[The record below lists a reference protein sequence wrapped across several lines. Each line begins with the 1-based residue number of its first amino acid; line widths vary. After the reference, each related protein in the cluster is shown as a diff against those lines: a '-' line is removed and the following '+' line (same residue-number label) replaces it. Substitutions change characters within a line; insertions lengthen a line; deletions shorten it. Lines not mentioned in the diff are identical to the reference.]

1 MTDNPNADGDVTPAV
16 TDVTDLSQYTDLS
29 QITDMDARK
38 QYLEQVLHRYPIW
51 LNPNAYNQG
60 RPTKCTEQLVHD
72 ICTLLAD
79 GAYIQ
84 TACAAVGVGN
94 DKVSAW
100 TKRAAADEAKGM
112 TAGFGKGQSPFIFFR
127 DSSQIA
133 FSQAEARLL
142 AEIHAGRDDRNWPRI
157 AWILERTRQVRYG
170 QRQEIRHTHELVAPT
185 LPPRTATTY
194 TEWIEH
200 RLVDNKQLEG
210 AVDAEYQ
217 EI

>member
-1 MTDNPNADGDVTPAV
+1 M
-16 TDVTDLSQYTDLS
+16 
-29 QITDMDARK
+29 
-38 QYLEQVLHRYPIW
+38 HH
-51 LNPNAYNQG
+51 
-60 RPTKCTEQLVHD
+60 RPTRCTKELVHD
-72 ICTLLAD
+72 ICALLAD
-79 GAYIQ
+79 GAYIH
-84 TACAAVGVGN
+84 TACQAVGLP
-94 DKVSAW
+94 DAKVSEW
-100 TKRAAADEAKGM
+100 IKYAARDEAKGLE
-112 TAGFGKGQSPFIFFR
+112 AGFQKDKSPFLSFR
-127 DSSQIA
+127 GAVQIA
-133 FSQAEARLL
+133 FAQAEARLL